1 MLLLPVSRY
10 AEMSTRLLI
19 KSLCRYRS
27 SLPPLSLLVDIIWEH
42 YHATSPMTRRRK
54 KTSGIN
60 RQEANAKKSWLYKHQ
75 FGWLNKIILQYN
87 SPTEHHRFFN
97 SLYYV
102 SINSKAQ
109 HPSPLFDNSRAFDF
123 HPCAGGGEFEPCL
136 GKIGNLNR
144 KCHVFPEEYSSFIFD
159 MEVFKEKEFP
169 LASWW
174 LRSKRLQGLNFKA
187 WIVKSVAG
195 KWVESHGRC
204 SCLLQNNWPSNSAL
218 GWGILTQFWFRGR
231 EFERTN
237 FQMPRGRP
245 GWEDVEA
252 WNRSFHN
259 FALVS
264 FT

>member
-27 SLPPLSLLVDIIWEH
+27 SLPPLSLLVDIICEH

-54 KTSGIN
+54 KSSGIN

-144 KCHVFPEEYSSFIFD
+144 SVMSFQRNIRVLSLTWRCLKKKSSLWRAD
-159 MEVFKEKEFP
+159 GSEVNVCKV
-169 LASWW
+169 
-174 LRSKRLQGLNFKA
+174 
-187 WIVKSVAG
+187 WILKL
-195 KWVESHGRC
+195 E
-204 SCLLQNNWPSNSAL
+204 
-218 GWGILTQFWFRGR
+218 
-231 EFERTN
+231 
-237 FQMPRGRP
+237 
-245 GWEDVEA
+245 
-252 WNRSFHN
+252 
-259 FALVS
+259 
-264 FT
+264 